1 MMNHLDLRGLIS
13 AFALLKASNAFKELK
28 AGETLE
34 ILGSGSETSTE
45 LLKVL
50 PSASYEIVVMETAE
64 NGARQFRIQLKKK

>member
-1 MMNHLDLRGLIS
+1 MNQLDLRGLIS
-13 AFALLKASNAFKELK
+13 AFALLKASNAFKKLK

-50 PSASYEIVVMETAE
+50 PSASYEVAVLETAQD
-64 NGARQFRIQLKKK
+64 GDRQFRIQLIKK